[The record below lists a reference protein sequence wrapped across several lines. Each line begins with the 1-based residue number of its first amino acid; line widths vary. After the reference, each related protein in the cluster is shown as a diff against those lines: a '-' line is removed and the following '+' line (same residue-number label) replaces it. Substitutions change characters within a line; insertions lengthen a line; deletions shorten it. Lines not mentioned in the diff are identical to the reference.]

1 MIMNQRSDIYYEA
14 GLELL
19 SKRLYSQSIACF
31 YYSVLQKM
39 WYSLTVSP
47 LHPMAYENQN
57 PLDENIHERT
67 REDVI
72 MRLSRS
78 KDVEKVNDLFRDK
91 LLPLRKKADYEPA
104 LCSLEECVSSREWCE
119 SLRRILD
126 ECFRPK
132 AD

>member
-1 MIMNQRSDIYYEA
+1 MVMNQRSDVYYKA

-47 LHPMAYENQN
+47 LRPMAYKDQN

-67 REDVI
+67 LEDI
-72 MRLSRS
+72 ISRLIGR
-78 KDVEKVNDLFRDK
+78 KDIEKVNVTF
-91 LLPLRKKADYEPA
+91 
-104 LCSLEECVSSREWCE
+104 S
-119 SLRRILD
+119 
-126 ECFRPK
+126 
-132 AD
+132 

>member
-1 MIMNQRSDIYYEA
+1 MIMNQRSDIYYNA

-19 SKRLYSQSIACF
+19 SKRLYSQSISCF

-47 LHPMAYENQN
+47 LRPMSYENQN
-57 PLDENIHERT
+57 PLDEDIHERT
-67 REDVI
+67 LEDI
-72 MRLSRS
+72 TMRLIGR

-104 LCSLEECVSSREWCE
+104 LCSLEECVDSREWCE
-119 SLRRILD
+119 SLRRLLD
-126 ECFRPK
+126 ERFRLVV
-132 AD
+132 A

>member
-1 MIMNQRSDIYYEA
+1 MIMNQRSDVYYKA

-67 REDVI
+67 LEDI
-72 MRLSRS
+72 TLRLIRR
-78 KDVEKVNDLFRDK
+78 KDIKKMNELFRDK
-91 LLPLRKKADYEPA
+91 MLPLRKKADYDPA
-104 LCSLEECVSSREWCE
+104 LCSQKECVECREWCE
-119 SLRRILD
+119 SLRRLLD
-126 ECFRPK
+126 ERFRSK
-132 AD
+132 VA

>member
-1 MIMNQRSDIYYEA
+1 MIMNQRSDVYYKA

-47 LHPMAYENQN
+47 LRPMAYENQN

-67 REDVI
+67 LEDITLRLIGRKDIEKRMSYFVI
-72 MRLSRS
+72 RCYHYVRRLIMI
-78 KDVEKVNDLFRDK
+78 
-91 LLPLRKKADYEPA
+91 LLCVLKKSVLNVGDGV
-104 LCSLEECVSSREWCE
+104 SL
-119 SLRRILD
+119 
-126 ECFRPK
+126 
-132 AD
+132 

>member
-1 MIMNQRSDIYYEA
+1 MVMNQRSDVYYKA

-47 LHPMAYENQN
+47 LRPMAYKDQN

-67 REDVI
+67 LEDI
-72 MRLSRS
+72 ISRLIGR
-78 KDVEKVNDLFRDK
+78 KDIEKVNVLFRDNM
-91 LLPLRKKADYEPA
+91 LPLRKKADYDSA
-104 LCSLEECVSSREWCE
+104 LCSQEECVECRGWCE
-119 SLRRILD
+119 SLRRLLD
-126 ECFRPK
+126 ERFRPK
-132 AD
+132 GA